1 MNREAITRDRVQ
13 GQVFRRELRLDA
25 ASLNAE
31 DRTISASLSS
41 EQPVERW
48 FGVEVLQHTKDAI
61 DLSRAEGGLPLLYNH
76 NTQRLIGSV
85 RDVQLVDGKL
95 RGTLHFGRSTDA
107 LERWQD
113 VQDGHLRSMSIGYEI
128 SEWVQQKGSETV
140 TVTRWALLEAS
151 AVPVPADSTVG
162 IGRSKEET
170 PMPKEV
176 TNTPADPEVI
186 TEVRGAV
193 SARAEADKKAGA
205 KAERTRTQA
214 IMSRFENFI
223 ERGPEYLA
231 LRDKCIADGVA
242 AERAADALLAMLSG
256 DSGPVVEVPSI
267 TPERAAVVPGSSEFR
282 SNARI
287 TGGVDVRETFS
298 MHASIAIACRAGFA
312 TPEQQAQLRGS
323 MCEGLTLSELARE
336 FLRAHGQDVRGNVVQ
351 VVGRALTYRSAV
363 AAAGVDDFTG
373 ILLNASNKAMMRGWV
388 ENPETWQIWT
398 GQSDASDFK
407 QFNRLNL
414 STFGDLDVVPENGE
428 YKYGK
433 FSDIR
438 EYSALKTYGKL
449 FSISRQ
455 AIINDDMNAFTT
467 IPMLM
472 GRAAARM
479 VGDEAYAILSTG
491 TSTAMKQDSVNLFD
505 ASTHKNYVTV
515 GAAPSVTT
523 VDAGRAAMAIQTDPA
538 GNTLNITPRYL
549 ITPRALE
556 TTAAILSSAQYDP
569 AASAGTLKPNPFQN
583 KIVPVADA
591 RLDTFNS
598 QGWFLAADPSM
609 CPTVEVVFLQGQR
622 SPYME
627 EQQGFTV
634 DGASYKVRLD
644 VVALAVDFRG
654 LYYNDGA

>member
-1 MNREAITRDRVQ
+1 MKREALTRDRVQ
-13 GQVFRRELRLDA
+13 GQIFRRELRLD
-25 ASLNAE
+25 SSSINAE
-31 DRTISASLSS
+31 ERTIAASLSS

-48 FGVEVLQHTKDAI
+48 FGVEVLQHSKSAI

-128 SEWVQQKGSETV
+128 AEWVQQKGSDTV

-162 IGRSKEET
+162 IGRSKEEI
-170 PMPKEV
+170 PMPEDV
-176 TNTPADPEVI
+176 TTTPAEPEVI

-193 SARAEADKKAGA
+193 SARAAADKKAGA
-205 KAERTRTQA
+205 KAERERVQA

-231 LRDKCIADGVA
+231 LRDKCIADGA
-242 AERAADALLAMLSG
+242 TAERSADALLAMLSG
-256 DSGPVVEVPSI
+256 DTGPIVDVPNV
-267 TPERAAVVPGSSEFR
+267 TPERALVVPASSDFR

-287 TGGVDVRETFS
+287 TAGVDVRETFS
-298 MHASIAIACRAGFA
+298 THAAVALACRAGYA
-312 TPEQQAQLRGS
+312 TPEQHAQLRGS
-323 MCEGLTLSELARE
+323 MCEGLALPELARE
-336 FLRAHGQDVRGNVVQ
+336 YLRVNGQDVRGNIMQ
-351 VVGRALTYRSAV
+351 IVGRALTFRMTTSTQGV
-363 AAAGVDDFTG
+363 ADFAGLLLDAA
-373 ILLNASNKAMMRGWV
+373 NKAMMRGWM
-388 ENPETWQIWT
+388 ENTETWSIWC
-398 GQSDASDFK
+398 GQSDAADFK
-407 QFNRLNL
+407 QFNRMNM

-428 YKYGK
+428 FRYGK
-433 FSDIR
+433 FSDVR
-438 EYSALKTYGKL
+438 EYGTLKTYGKIW
-449 FSISRQ
+449 SISRQ
-455 AIINDDMNAFTT
+455 AIVNDDMNALATA
-467 IPMLM
+467 PMLM

-479 VGDEAYAILSTG
+479 VGDEAYGILTNG

-505 ASTHKNYVTV
+505 ASTHKNYVTA
-515 GAAPSVTT
+515 GAVPSVTT

-538 GNTLNITPRYL
+538 GNTLNITPRFL
-549 ITPRALE
+549 IVPRALE
-556 TTAAILSSAQYDP
+556 TTASILASAQYDP
-569 AASAGTLKPNPFQN
+569 SASLGTMKPNPFQN

-598 QGWFLAADPSM
+598 QGWFLSADPAM

-627 EQQGFTV
+627 EQQGFSV
-634 DGASYKVRLD
+634 DGAAYKVRID